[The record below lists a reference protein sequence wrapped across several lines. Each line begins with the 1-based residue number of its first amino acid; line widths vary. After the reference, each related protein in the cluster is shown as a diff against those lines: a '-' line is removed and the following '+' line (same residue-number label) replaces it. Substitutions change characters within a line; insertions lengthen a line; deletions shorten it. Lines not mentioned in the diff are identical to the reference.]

1 MIKHLQKTM
10 KLISSTIAA
19 LAATSALAKVVDLNS
34 ENFDSTLKN
43 KDLAIVKFFA
53 PWCGHCK
60 MMAEDWEKA
69 SNALADNDKVLIG
82 NVDCTEEREL
92 CSSQSVQGYPTLK
105 AFKNGVFSEETYD
118 RKEDAILRYVK
129 SALGGGADDGPA
141 DAGVQ
146 ADPKSEDVPDNS
158 EYKSDNIWKIVGKNF
173 KETVLDQDKHFFLKV
188 YAPWCGHCVAMQPA
202 WEEFA
207 KAMADR
213 DDVVVAEID
222 ATANELPTAYNVRG
236 FPTIFWCDKGNKAA
250 PEKYQGSRSVE
261 SWTDFVDKKAPK
273 AKEEL

>member
-1 MIKHLQKTM
+1 M

-92 CSSQSVQGYPTLK
+92 CSSQSVQGYPTLRTGPFLGHLGCLARLACATDK
-105 AFKNGVFSEETYD
+105 QCF
-118 RKEDAILRYVK
+118 
-129 SALGGGADDGPA
+129 LGG
-141 DAGVQ
+141 
-146 ADPKSEDVPDNS
+146 
-158 EYKSDNIWKIVGKNF
+158 I
-173 KETVLDQDKHFFLKV
+173 
-188 YAPWCGHCVAMQPA
+188 
-202 WEEFA
+202 
-207 KAMADR
+207 
-213 DDVVVAEID
+213 
-222 ATANELPTAYNVRG
+222 
-236 FPTIFWCDKGNKAA
+236 
-250 PEKYQGSRSVE
+250 
-261 SWTDFVDKKAPK
+261 
-273 AKEEL
+273 